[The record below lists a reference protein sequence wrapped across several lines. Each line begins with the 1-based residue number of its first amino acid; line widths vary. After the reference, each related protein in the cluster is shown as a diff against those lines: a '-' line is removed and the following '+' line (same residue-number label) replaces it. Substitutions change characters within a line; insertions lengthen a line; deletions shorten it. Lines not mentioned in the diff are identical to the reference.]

1 MGEKILRS
9 IRGAVCAEN
18 TVESIINNVGDLCR
32 TLFRDNRISGGEI
45 VNVQF
50 TVTQDLDEIN
60 PATAFRRAKDLG
72 IDASAV
78 PLFCSQEPAVR
89 GMLPRVVRIMVTAY
103 MDSESKIVPVYING
117 AEKLRPDLAGA

>member
-18 TVESIINNVGDLCR
+18 TVESIVKNVGDLCR
-32 TLFRDNRISGGEI
+32 TLFRDNGISGSEI

-72 IDASAV
+72 IDSSAV
-78 PLFCSQEPAVR
+78 PLFCSQEPVVK

-103 MDSESKIVPVYING
+103 MDSESKTVPVYING